1 MRTLAAILALGSGL
15 ALVACGGGDAS
26 PSATARV
33 SPSVTTIT
41 RTATPPFGTPT
52 PPSTTATA
60 PVASATP
67 APTGESGIDGS
78 VTIGPT
84 CPVQRIESPCP
95 DRPYEA
101 SITVLDAAG
110 RKVAET
116 RSDADGRFRVAL
128 PPGAYTL
135 VPQSTGTPP
144 TAQEQT
150 VIVLAGGYTSVEIA
164 YDSGIR

>member
-1 MRTLAAILALGSGL
+1 MRILAAILALSSTL
-15 ALVACGGGDAS
+15 ALAGCDGSDAS
-26 PSATARV
+26 PTTTARV
-33 SPSVTTIT
+33 SPSVTTIA

-52 PPSTTATA
+52 SPSTTATA
-60 PVASATP
+60 PVASATQAP
-67 APTGESGIDGS
+67 AGESGIDGT

-84 CPVQRIESPCP
+84 CPVQRVESPCP

-110 RKVAET
+110 RQVAET
-116 RSDADGRFRVAL
+116 RSNANGRFRLAL

-135 VPQSTGTPP
+135 VPQATGTPP

-150 VIVLAGGYTSVEIA
+150 VTVVAGGFTAVQIA